1 MSNTTKPRNAYALS
15 WVYSPRMTTTNN
27 RGVTYAVC
35 TPRQF
40 PSREARDTWVS
51 NIKELFGRT
60 NENGNVDVFYA
71 VDGTEATQV
80 DVDNLYPVGSSISS
94 RYEHADG
101 IEITAKDASRIGL
114 EIE

>member
-1 MSNTTKPRNAYALS
+1 MSNT
-15 WVYSPRMTTTNN
+15 
-27 RGVTYAVC
+27 
-35 TPRQF
+35 
-40 PSREARDTWVS
+40 
-51 NIKELFGRT
+51 KELFGRT

-71 VDGTEATQV
+71 VDGTAATQV
-80 DVDNLYPVGSSISS
+80 DTDNLYPVGSSLSS

>member
-1 MSNTTKPRNAYALS
+1 MSNENDAAPRNAYALS
-15 WVYSPRMTTTNN
+15 WDYGPRMTTTNN
-27 RGVTYAVC
+27 RGKTYVC

-40 PSREARDTWVS
+40 PSREVS

-71 VDGTEATQV
+71 VDGTAATQV
-80 DVDNLYPVGSSISS
+80 DADNLYPVGSSLSS

-101 IEITAKDASRIGL
+101 IEIMAKDASRIGL